1 MHVVLDDEE
10 PLWSVCIQ
18 GLDQKPVLAIVGA
31 RAGGLCEPRPGR
43 QAIRVSS
50 DKRSTELEQQLAELR
65 EALADARA
73 QAEAAS
79 RARSEFL
86 SNVSHEVR
94 TPMNGVIG
102 MTTLLLDTDLDSR
115 QREYANVIRASA
127 DALLVVINDLL
138 DYSKIEAGKLELE
151 RIEMDLR
158 AHVEEVATTQ
168 AAAAAAKKLELVV
181 DVAADL
187 PVRVLGDP
195 GRIRQALANL
205 VSNAIKF
212 TAKGEVS
219 IRVERER
226 GPVSDLV
233 RFCVRDTGIGLSP
246 AQQAKLFRPF
256 AQADASTARQYGGT
270 GLGLSIVKRLAE
282 LMSGEVGVQSRPGA
296 GSTFWFTARLAPCAR
311 EAVEE
316 APVPAA
322 ADGRRVLVVDDND
335 TNRRVIGELL
345 AGADYDIETAPTA
358 IEALNILERAAEA
371 GTPFQAVVT
380 DHRMPGIDGIE
391 LARRIRAMPAIEET
405 RLVLYSSIDD
415 KSSRQELRAL
425 GFAGHLS
432 KPMRRAELLATME
445 RVLSHAPLEFTQRLR
460 AIVTRD
466 VIVEDHQRRG
476 RTVLVVEDNAT
487 NRRIA
492 ELFLERAGCGVVSA
506 ANGLEALEILGRQPV
521 DLVLMDMQM
530 PVMDGLEA
538 TRRIRAEIAGGG
550 RLPIVGLT
558 ANALREQVEACRA
571 AGMDEVIAKPLER
584 GRLEAVLERYAPAIG
599 TRTGRHVIR
608 PPAERPVVDRTAART
623 VEISMERFREVTME
637 DPGLARGLVE
647 SFAHSATEA
656 CTNVETGVD
665 RGDLALAKRA
675 AHTLVGASA
684 NMGATKLE
692 SVAAALEQAAVA
704 GDLVTLR
711 QLLPAAR
718 LRLEAALAELRSLLS
733 R

>member
-1 MHVVLDDEE
+1 VNRVPEGR
-10 PLWSVCIQ
+10 PS
-18 GLDQKPVLAIVGA
+18 IVS
-31 RAGGLCEPRPGR
+31 PGPNI
-43 QAIRVSS
+43 A
-50 DKRSTELEQQLAELR
+50 ELERQLAELR
-65 EALADARA
+65 EALAEARA

-79 RARSEFL
+79 RVRSEFL

-187 PVRVLGDP
+187 PARVLGDP

-212 TAKGEVS
+212 TAAGEVS
-219 IRVERER
+219 IHVTRER
-226 GPVSDLV
+226 GPVDDLV
-233 RFCVRDTGIGLSP
+233 RFSVRDTGIGLSP

-282 LMSGEVGVQSRPGA
+282 LMSGEAGVRSGLGV

-311 EAVEE
+311 EAAED
-316 APVPAA
+316 APPPAP

-345 AGADYDIETAPTA
+345 AGADYEIETAPSA
-358 IEALNILERAAEA
+358 IEALTALQRAAET
-371 GTPFQAVVT
+371 GQPFHAVLT

-391 LARRIRAMPAIEET
+391 LARRIRALPEIGET

-415 KSSRQELRAL
+415 KSSRKELRAL

-432 KPMRRAELLATME
+432 KPMRRKELLATME
-445 RVLSHAPLEFTQRLR
+445 RVLSHAALEFTQRVR

-466 VIVEDHQRRG
+466 VIVEEHQRRG
-476 RTVLVVEDNAT
+476 RTVLLVEDNAT
-487 NRRIA
+487 NRRVA
-492 ELFLERAGCGVVSA
+492 ELFLERAGCDVVLA
-506 ANGLEALEILGRQPV
+506 ANGREALEALRERPV
-521 DLVLMDMQM
+521 DLVLMDVQM

-538 TRRIRAEIAGGG
+538 TRRIRAEIPGGA
-550 RLPIVGLT
+550 RVPVVGLT
-558 ANALREQVEACRA
+558 ANALKEQLDVCRA
-571 AGMDEVIAKPLER
+571 AGMDEVIAKPIER
-584 GRLEAVLERYAPAIG
+584 ERLEAALERYAPAVG
-599 TRTGRHVIR
+599 ARTGRHVIR
-608 PPAERPVVDRTAART
+608 PPAERPGVDGTSAHGGE
-623 VEISMERFREVTME
+623 VSIERFREVTMG
-637 DPGLARGLVE
+637 DAALARGLVLTFE
-647 SFAHSATEA
+647 QSAGEA
-656 CTNVETGVD
+656 CAGVEAGLD
-665 RGDLALAKRA
+665 RGDYALARRA

-684 NMGATKLE
+684 NMGAVRLE
-692 SVAAALEQAAVA
+692 AVAAAMERAAHHMDAVA
-704 GDLVTLR
+704 LRPLVA
-711 QLLPAAR
+711 AAR
-718 LRLEAALAELRSLLS
+718 RRLASALGELKSIQSGFRS
-733 R
+733 

>member
-1 MHVVLDDEE
+1 VN
-10 PLWSVCIQ
+10 CI
-18 GLDQKPVLAIVGA
+18 PVGSLMT
-31 RAGGLCEPRPGR
+31 
-43 QAIRVSS
+43 QSS
-50 DKRSTELEQQLAELR
+50 DPRIAELERQLAELQSALVEAR
-65 EALADARA
+65 E

-102 MTTLLLDTDLDSR
+102 MTTLLLDTDLDRR
-115 QREYANVIRASA
+115 QREYAGVIRSSA
-127 DALLVVINDLL
+127 DALLLVINDLL

-181 DVAADL
+181 DFGTDV
-187 PVRVLGDP
+187 PERVLGDP

-212 TAKGEVS
+212 TTAGEVS
-219 IRVERER
+219 IHVSRER
-226 GPVSDLV
+226 GPVDDLL
-233 RFCVRDTGIGLSP
+233 RFSVRDTGIGLSL
-246 AQQAKLFRPF
+246 AQQTKLFRPF

-282 LMSGEVGVQSRPGA
+282 LMSGEVGIQSSPGA
-296 GSTFWFTARLAPCAR
+296 GSIFWFSARMPACAR
-311 EAVEE
+311 EVVED
-316 APVPAA
+316 APPPAP

-345 AGADYDIETAPTA
+345 AGAGYEIETAASA
-358 IEALNILERAAEA
+358 IEALGILERAAA
-371 GTPFQAVVT
+371 AAKPFQAVLT

-391 LARRIRAMPAIEET
+391 LARRIRAESAIEET

-415 KSSRQELRAL
+415 KSGRQELRAL

-445 RVLSHAPLEFTQRLR
+445 RVLSHAALEFTQRLR

-476 RTVLVVEDNAT
+476 RTVLLVEDNAT
-487 NRRIA
+487 NRRVA
-492 ELFLERAGCGVVSA
+492 ELFLERAGCEVVLA
-506 ANGLEALEILGRQPV
+506 VDGAEAIAVLEKRRV
-521 DLVLMDMQM
+521 DLVLMDVQM

-538 TRRIRAEIAGGG
+538 TRRIREDIAGGA
-550 RLPIVGLT
+550 RIPIVGLT
-558 ANALREQVEACRA
+558 ASALKEQVEACRA
-571 AGMDEVIAKPLER
+571 AGMDDVIAKPIER
-584 GRLEAVLERYAPAIG
+584 ERLEAMLERYAPAVG

-608 PPAERPVVDRTAART
+608 PPLERT
-623 VEISMERFREVTME
+623 VTGSGEITVPRFHEVTAG
-637 DPGLARGLVE
+637 DAVLARGLVE
-647 SFAHSATEA
+647 TFEHGATQAFTDLESALE
-656 CTNVETGVD
+656 
-665 RGDLALAKRA
+665 RGDFTAARRA
-675 AHTLVGASA
+675 AHTIVGSSA
-684 NMGATKLE
+684 NMGAVRLE
-692 SVAAALEQAAVA
+692 AIAAAMEHAAINQDGVTLRPLVAAAQ
-704 GDLVTLR
+704 T
-711 QLLPAAR
+711 
-718 LRLEAALAELRSLLS
+718 RLEAALAELKALLS
-733 R
+733 GNRA

>member
-1 MHVVLDDEE
+1 VRGPAYYVNRVPEGR
-10 PLWSVCIQ
+10 PS
-18 GLDQKPVLAIVGA
+18 IVS
-31 RAGGLCEPRPGR
+31 PGPNI
-43 QAIRVSS
+43 A
-50 DKRSTELEQQLAELR
+50 ELERQLANLQD
-65 EALADARA
+65 ALAEARA

-187 PVRVLGDP
+187 PTRVLGDP

-212 TAKGEVS
+212 TAAGEVS
-219 IRVERER
+219 IQVARER
-226 GPVSDLV
+226 GPVGDLV
-233 RFCVRDTGIGLSP
+233 RFSVRDTGIGLTP

-282 LMSGEVGVQSRPGA
+282 LMSGEAGVRSGLGV

-311 EAVEE
+311 ETAED
-316 APVPAA
+316 APLPAP

-345 AGADYDIETAPTA
+345 AGADYDIETASSA
-358 IEALNILERAAEA
+358 IEALTVLERAAES
-371 GTPFQAVVT
+371 GKPFHAVLT

-391 LARRIRAMPAIEET
+391 LARRIRALPGIEET

-415 KSSRQELRAL
+415 KSSRRELRAL

-432 KPMRRAELLATME
+432 KPMRRKELLATME
-445 RVLSHAPLEFTQRLR
+445 RVLSHAALEFTQRLR

-476 RTVLVVEDNAT
+476 RTVLLVEDNAT
-487 NRRIA
+487 NRRVA
-492 ELFLERAGCGVVSA
+492 ELFLERAGCDVVLA
-506 ANGLEALEILGRQPV
+506 ANGRESLEALRERPV
-521 DLVLMDMQM
+521 DLVLMDVQM

-538 TRRIRAEIAGGG
+538 TRRIRAEIPGGA
-550 RLPIVGLT
+550 RLPVVGLT
-558 ANALREQVEACRA
+558 ANALKEQLDTCRA
-571 AGMDEVIAKPLER
+571 AGMDEVIAKPIER
-584 GRLEAVLERYAPAIG
+584 ERLEAVLERYAPAVG
-599 TRTGRHVIR
+599 ARTGRHVIR
-608 PPAERPVVDRTAART
+608 PPAERQHADPSPRGGEVSV
-623 VEISMERFREVTME
+623 SRFREVTMG
-637 DPGLARGLVE
+637 DAKLARGLVE
-647 SFAHSATEA
+647 SFGHSAGDA
-656 CTNVETGVD
+656 CDSLETALE
-665 RGDLALAKRA
+665 RGDFLLAQRA

-684 NMGATKLE
+684 NMGAVRLE
-692 SVAAALEQAAVA
+692 AVAVAMEQAASQRDAVA
-704 GDLVTLR
+704 LR
-711 QLLPAAR
+711 PLIAAAR
-718 LRLEAALAELRSLLS
+718 RRLASALDELNSLQS
-733 R
+733 GSSA

>member
-1 MHVVLDDEE
+1 VN
-10 PLWSVCIQ
+10 CI
-18 GLDQKPVLAIVGA
+18 PVGSLMT
-31 RAGGLCEPRPGR
+31 
-43 QAIRVSS
+43 QSS
-50 DKRSTELEQQLAELR
+50 DPRIAELERQLAELR
-65 EALADARA
+65 TALAEARE

-102 MTTLLLDTDLDSR
+102 MTTLLLDTDLDRR
-115 QREYANVIRASA
+115 QREYAGVIRSSA
-127 DALLVVINDLL
+127 DALLLVINDLL

-181 DVAADL
+181 DVGNDV
-187 PVRVLGDP
+187 PGRVLGDP

-212 TAKGEVS
+212 TATGEVS
-219 IRVERER
+219 IHVSRER
-226 GPVSDLV
+226 GPVNDLV
-233 RFCVRDTGIGLSP
+233 RFSVRDTGIGLSP

-282 LMSGEVGVQSRPGA
+282 LMSGEVGLQSGLGA
-296 GSTFWFTARLAPCAR
+296 GSTFWFTARLPACAR
-311 EAVEE
+311 EAVEDASPP
-316 APVPAA
+316 APV
-322 ADGRRVLVVDDND
+322 DGRRVLVVDDND

-345 AGADYDIETAPTA
+345 AGAGYEIETAASA
-358 IEALNILERAAEA
+358 IEALGVLERAAA
-371 GTPFQAVVT
+371 ARKPFQAVLT

-391 LARRIRAMPAIEET
+391 LARRIRAESAIEET

-415 KSSRQELRAL
+415 RSGRQELRAL

-445 RVLSHAPLEFTQRLR
+445 RVLSHAALEFTQRLR

-476 RTVLVVEDNAT
+476 RTVLLVEDNAT
-487 NRRIA
+487 NRRVA
-492 ELFLERAGCGVVSA
+492 ELFLERAGCEVVLA
-506 ANGLEALEILGRQPV
+506 VDGAEALAVLEKRSV
-521 DLVLMDMQM
+521 DLVLMDVQM

-538 TRRIRAEIAGGG
+538 TRRIRQDVAGGA
-550 RLPIVGLT
+550 RIPIVGLT
-558 ANALREQVEACRA
+558 ASALKEQVEACRA
-571 AGMDEVIAKPLER
+571 AGMDDVIAKPIER
-584 GRLEAVLERYAPAIG
+584 ERLEAMLERYAPAVG

-608 PPAERPVVDRTAART
+608 PPLERAVPGGSEIT
-623 VEISMERFREVTME
+623 VPRFHEVTAG
-637 DPGLARGLVE
+637 DAVLARGLVE
-647 SFAHSATEA
+647 TFEHGAVQAFSDLESAL
-656 CTNVETGVD
+656 G
-665 RGDLALAKRA
+665 RGDFTTARPRRAHARRQQRQHGRRA
-675 AHTLVGASA
+675 ARGRWPPRWNMPPSIKTAS
-684 NMGATKLE
+684 
-692 SVAAALEQAAVA
+692 
-704 GDLVTLR
+704 
-711 QLLPAAR
+711 PCAAR
-718 LRLEAALAELRSLLS
+718 RRRANAAGGGAGRAQGAACRRPRLNPALGAIHHAKA
-733 R
+733 

>member
-1 MHVVLDDEE
+1 MT
-10 PLWSVCIQ
+10 Q
-18 GLDQKPVLAIVGA
+18 
-31 RAGGLCEPRPGR
+31 
-43 QAIRVSS
+43 SS
-50 DKRSTELEQQLAELR
+50 DPRIAELERQLAELQTALVEAR
-65 EALADARA
+65 E

-102 MTTLLLDTDLDSR
+102 MTTLLLDTDLDRR
-115 QREYANVIRASA
+115 QREYAGVIRSSA
-127 DALLVVINDLL
+127 DALLLVINDLL

-181 DVAADL
+181 EVGTDV
-187 PVRVLGDP
+187 PERVLGDP

-212 TAKGEVS
+212 TATGEVS
-219 IRVERER
+219 IHVSRDS
-226 GPVSDLV
+226 GPVKDLL
-233 RFCVRDTGIGLSP
+233 RFSVRDTGIGLTP
-246 AQQAKLFRPF
+246 AQQEKLFRPF

-282 LMSGEVGVQSRPGA
+282 LMSGEVGLQSRPGA
-296 GSTFWFTARLAPCAR
+296 GSTFWFSARLPACAR
-311 EAVEE
+311 EVVED
-316 APVPAA
+316 APPPAP

-345 AGADYDIETAPTA
+345 AGAGYEIESAASA
-358 IEALNILERAAEA
+358 IEALGILERAAAA
-371 GTPFQAVVT
+371 GKPFQAVLT

-391 LARRIRAMPAIEET
+391 LARRIRAESAIEET

-415 KSSRQELRAL
+415 RSGRQELRDL

-445 RVLSHAPLEFTQRLR
+445 RVLSHAALEFTQRLR

-476 RTVLVVEDNAT
+476 RTVLLVEDNAT
-487 NRRIA
+487 NRRVA
-492 ELFLERAGCGVVSA
+492 ELFLERAGCEVVLA
-506 ANGLEALEILGRQPV
+506 VDGAEALAVLEKRRV
-521 DLVLMDMQM
+521 DLVLMDVQM

-538 TRRIRAEIAGGG
+538 TRRIRQDIAGGA
-550 RLPIVGLT
+550 RIPIVGLT
-558 ANALREQVEACRA
+558 ASALKEQVEACRA
-571 AGMDEVIAKPLER
+571 AGMDDVIAKPLER
-584 GRLEAVLERYAPAIG
+584 ERLEAMLERYAPAVG

-608 PPAERPVVDRTAART
+608 PPLERAVPGGGEIT
-623 VEISMERFREVTME
+623 VPRFHEVTAG
-637 DPGLARGLVE
+637 DAVLARGLVE
-647 SFAHSATEA
+647 TFEHGAVQAFGDLESALE
-656 CTNVETGVD
+656 
-665 RGDLALAKRA
+665 RGDFTTARRA
-675 AHTLVGASA
+675 AHTLVGSSA
-684 NMGATKLE
+684 NMGAVRLE
-692 SVAAALEQAAVA
+692 AVAAAMEHAAIQQDA
-704 GDLVTLR
+704 VTLR
-711 QLLPAAR
+711 PLVPAAR
-718 LRLEAALAELRSLLS
+718 RRLEAALAELKALLS
-733 R
+733 GSRA

>member
-1 MHVVLDDEE
+1 VS
-10 PLWSVCIQ
+10 PT
-18 GLDQKPVLAIVGA
+18 
-31 RAGGLCEPRPGR
+31 PGI
-43 QAIRVSS
+43 A
-50 DKRSTELEQQLAELR
+50 DLEQQLAELR
-65 EALADARA
+65 EALAEARA

-115 QREYANVIRASA
+115 QREYANVIRSSA

-158 AHVEEVATTQ
+158 AHVEEVATTL

-187 PVRVLGDP
+187 PARVLGDP

-212 TAKGEVS
+212 TAAGEVT
-219 IRVERER
+219 IHVAPER
-226 GPVSDLV
+226 GPVRDLV
-233 RFCVRDTGIGLSP
+233 RFSVRDTGIGLSP
-246 AQQAKLFRPF
+246 SQQAKLFRPF

-282 LMSGEVGVQSRPGA
+282 LMSGEAGVKSGLGA
-296 GSTFWFTARLAPCAR
+296 GSTFWFTARLAPCAH
-311 EAVEE
+311 EAADEVTPS
-316 APVPAA
+316 AP

-345 AGADYDIETAPTA
+345 AGAEYDVETAPSA
-358 IEALNILERAAEA
+358 IEALTALERAAET
-371 GTPFQAVVT
+371 GQPFQAVVT
-380 DHRMPGIDGIE
+380 DHRMPGIDGLE
-391 LARRIRAMPAIEET
+391 LARRIRATPAIAET

-445 RVLSHAPLEFTQRLR
+445 RVLAHAALEFTQRLR

-476 RTVLVVEDNAT
+476 RTVLLVEDNAT
-487 NRRIA
+487 NRRVA
-492 ELFLERAGCGVVSA
+492 ELFLERAGCGVVFA
-506 ANGLEALEILGRQPV
+506 ADGREALEVLRGRPV
-521 DLVLMDMQM
+521 DLVLMDVQM

-538 TRRIRAEIAGGG
+538 TRRIREELPGGA
-550 RLPIVGLT
+550 RIPVVGLT
-558 ANALREQVEACRA
+558 ANALKEQVEACRA
-571 AGMDEVIAKPLER
+571 AGMDDVIAKPIER
-584 GRLEAVLERYAPAIG
+584 ERLDAVLERYAPSVGA
-599 TRTGRHVIR
+599 RTGRHVIR
-608 PPAERPVVDRTAART
+608 PPAARPHADPPSSRGS
-623 VEISMERFREVTME
+623 EISMSRFREVTMG
-637 DPGLARGLVE
+637 DATLARGLVE
-647 SFAHSATEA
+647 SFEHSSAEA
-656 CTNVETGVD
+656 CANLEAGLD
-665 RGDLALAKRA
+665 RGDLKLVQRA

-684 NMGATKLE
+684 NMGATRLE
-692 SVAAALEQAAVA
+692 AVAAAMEQAASQQDSIA
-704 GDLVTLR
+704 LR
-711 QLLPAAR
+711 PLIAAAR
-718 LRLEAALAELRSLLS
+718 KRLDASLAELKTLL
-733 R
+733 

>member
-1 MHVVLDDEE
+1 M
-10 PLWSVCIQ
+10 
-18 GLDQKPVLAIVGA
+18 
-31 RAGGLCEPRPGR
+31 
-43 QAIRVSS
+43 SS
-50 DKRSTELEQQLAELR
+50 DKRSAELEQQLAELR

-219 IRVERER
+219 IRVERDR
-226 GPVSDLV
+226 GPVDDLV
-233 RFCVRDTGIGLSP
+233 RFSVRDSGIGLSP

-282 LMSGEVGVQSRPGA
+282 LMSGEVGVQSAPGK

-311 EAVEE
+311 EAVED

-358 IEALNILERAAEA
+358 IEALSILERAAEA

-391 LARRIRAMPAIEET
+391 LARRIRATPEIEDT

-415 KSSRQELRAL
+415 KSSRNELRAL

-492 ELFLERAGCGVVSA
+492 ELFLERAGCGVLSA
-506 ANGLEALEILGRQPV
+506 TNGLEALELLGKQPV
-521 DLVLMDMQM
+521 DLVLMDMQL
-530 PVMDGLEA
+530 PVMDGLQA
-538 TRRIRAEIAGGG
+538 TRRIREEIAGGG

-584 GRLEAVLERYAPAIG
+584 ERLEAVLERYAPAVG

-608 PPAERPVVDRTAART
+608 PPAERLAVDRTAART
-623 VEISMERFREVTME
+623 VEISVERFREVTMG
-637 DPGLARGLVE
+637 DAGLARGLVE
-647 SFAHSATEA
+647 SFAHSATDACANIEA
-656 CTNVETGVD
+656 GVE
-665 RGDLALAKRA
+665 RSDLALARRA

-692 SVAAALEQAAVA
+692 SVSAALEQAAVA
-704 GDLVTLR
+704 GDLLTLR

-718 LRLEAALAELRSLLS
+718 LRLEAALGELRSLLS